1 MCARL
6 PPAAALVGF
15 LFGASGWQSGGSRE
29 CRERLLAQLRG
40 LHVLLQS
47 FLQLFRAAELLMEKL
62 EAAWQGVERTAS
74 SLQEGKESLR
84 EHCGWLCRRLPQ
96 SRMRRDGGRTTLLFT
111 LHHRRLAVG
120 WGAQRGPPEPPFS
133 LGTRCS
139 TG

>member
-62 EAAWQGVERTAS
+62 EAAWQGVERRTAPCKR
-74 SLQEGKESLR
+74 GR
-84 EHCGWLCRRLPQ
+84 
-96 SRMRRDGGRTTLLFT
+96 SRYVSTAGGSA
-111 LHHRRLAVG
+111 AVSPRAG
-120 WGAQRGPPEPPFS
+120 
-133 LGTRCS
+133 
-139 TG
+139 